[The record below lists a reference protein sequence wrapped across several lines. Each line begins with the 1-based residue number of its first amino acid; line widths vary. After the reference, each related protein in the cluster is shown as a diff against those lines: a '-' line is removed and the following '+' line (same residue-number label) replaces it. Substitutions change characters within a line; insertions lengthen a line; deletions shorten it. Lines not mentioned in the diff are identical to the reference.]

1 MTADEWLKQERIIPE
16 TIRVDLNRWAFSYAK
31 CWQETRKAKYRVI
44 AATGIILAPED
55 EKIRVL
61 GVKRVYVDGSLKHYD
76 STPHTKFVERGN
88 SDQVVYSYE
97 GSRTVGRILK
107 VQIKGQ
113 HWWKWRTLG
122 CIYRETHDEDWCE
135 IP

>member
-1 MTADEWLKQERIIPE
+1 
-16 TIRVDLNRWAFSYAK
+16 
-31 CWQETRKAKYRVI
+31 YRVI

-113 HWWKWRTLG
+113 HWWKWILWVVFIEKPMMKIG
-122 CIYRETHDEDWCE
+122 AKYHE
-135 IP
+135 I